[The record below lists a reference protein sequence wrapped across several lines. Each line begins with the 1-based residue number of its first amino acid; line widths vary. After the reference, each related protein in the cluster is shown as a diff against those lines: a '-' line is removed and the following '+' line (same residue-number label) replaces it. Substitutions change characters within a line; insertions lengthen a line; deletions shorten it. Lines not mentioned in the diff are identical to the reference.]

1 MQPREIVILLRL
13 DEKQIINVTLFP
25 KLPKMQNRD
34 GS

>member
-1 MQPREIVILLRL
+1 MQPREIVILLRW

-25 KLPKMQNRD
+25 KLPKIQNKD

>member
-25 KLPKMQNRD
+25 KMQNRE